1 VSSEVP
7 EEALA
12 MPGGPKVV
20 RLRAVEP
27 EVSRDVAVDVLFRQ
41 HYAALLRVAY
51 AMLGTRE
58 AAEDAVQD
66 AFVALY
72 RHWNRLRDRHAAE
85 AYLRSAVMNRCRSRV
100 RDLVRDRVL
109 QSRAGAALV
118 EAGGEID
125 LAALDDGARVSV
137 ALRRLPRRQ
146 REVVACRYLLE
157 LSVAETAEVLA
168 ISDGSVKRHTHRGLR
183 ALHSCLEARHDR

>member
-1 VSSEVP
+1 
-7 EEALA
+7 
-12 MPGGPKVV
+12 MPGGRKVV
-20 RLRAVEP
+20 RLLADDSS
-27 EVSRDVAVDVLFRQ
+27 VSREAAVDVLFRG
-41 HYAALLRVAY
+41 HYATLLRVAY

-66 AFVALY
+66 AFVSLY
-72 RHWNRLRDRHAAE
+72 RHWDRLRDRQAAE
-85 AYLRSAVMNRCRSRV
+85 AYLRSAVLNRCRSRI

-118 EAGGEID
+118 EVGGEID
-125 LAALDDGARVSV
+125 LTALDDGARVAV

-157 LSVAETAEVLA
+157 LSVAETAELLN
-168 ISDGSVKRHTHRGLR
+168 ISDGSVKRHAHRGLR
-183 ALHSCLEARHDR
+183 ALHTSLDASHDR